1 MPIYAEKN
9 VRCVHFAEICEKCGS
24 MRNMWQWH
32 IHIKLT
38 CLTKDAGAAFMQ
50 LLIICK
56 FEVST
61 KTVETSDSFFLK
73 SGMSCAEI

>member
-1 MPIYAEKN
+1 
-9 VRCVHFAEICEKCGS
+9 

-32 IHIKLT
+32 IHMKLT